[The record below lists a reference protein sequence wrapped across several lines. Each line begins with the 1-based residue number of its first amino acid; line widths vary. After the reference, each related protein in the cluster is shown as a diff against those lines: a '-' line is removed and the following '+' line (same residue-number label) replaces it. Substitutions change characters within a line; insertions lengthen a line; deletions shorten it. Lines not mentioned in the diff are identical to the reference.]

1 MLAIQTKNQTAI
13 LSNVQQEI
21 LKLYATELLENEL
34 YELKMQLARF
44 YAQKAIQ
51 SADKIWDEKGYSA
64 ADMDKWLTE
73 SF

>member
-1 MLAIQTKNQTAI
+1 MLAIQTKNQSGI

-44 YAQKAIQ
+44 YAQKSIQ
-51 SADKIWDEKGYSA
+51 AADKIWDEKGYSA
-64 ADMDKWLTE
+64 ADMDKWLNE
-73 SF
+73 

>member
-51 SADKIWDEKGYSA
+51 AADKIWDEKGYSA
-64 ADMDKWLTE
+64 ADMDNWLNE
-73 SF
+73 

>member
-1 MLAIQTKNQTAI
+1 MLTIQAKNHSAI

-34 YELKMQLARF
+34 VELKMQLARF

-51 SADKIWDEKGYSA
+51 AADKIWDEKGYLA
-64 ADMDKWLTE
+64 ADMDKWLNE

>member
-1 MLAIQTKNQTAI
+1 MLAMQTKNQSSI

-51 SADKIWDEKGYSA
+51 AADKIWDEKGYSA
-64 ADMDKWLTE
+64 ADMDNWLNE
-73 SF
+73 

>member
-1 MLAIQTKNQTAI
+1 MLAMQTKNQSSI

-34 YELKMQLARF
+34 SELKIQLARF

-51 SADKIWDEKGYSA
+51 AADKIWDEKGYSA
-64 ADMDKWLTE
+64 ADMDKWLNE
-73 SF
+73 